1 MAGKSTISITFKLDG
16 DGNGFKNLANDA
28 NGFKKALNSTL
39 SEAQKFNAKAINFA
53 AISVGINQASSSIN
67 QLMGTLSGLTEGYQ
81 NAKQAQ
87 TQLVTVMRQRMDAS
101 DAEIE
106 SINGVIKAQTE
117 LGVIGG
123 TVQKRGAQ
131 QVATFLTQKSSL
143 ETLIPAMNNLIAQ
156 QKGLNATQED
166 AYTVGNLMGKAMQG
180 QTSAL
185 RRVGITF
192 TASQEQVMKYGDES
206 QRAAMLS
213 QIITDNVG
221 NMNAE
226 LGKTDIGKQKQLEN
240 KLAGIKNQIGGVAQ
254 AAMPY
259 LSAAAN
265 VTMLAANATNA
276 AAAIKLL
283 GAAFISF
290 TVKSKLAAAGMYLYR
305 NAAIAV
311 TATTRV
317 LQAAFTGGAIG
328 ATTLKIAIR
337 GLLISTGVGAAIAGL
352 TMLIEYFVNKSD
364 EAAQSADKAAD
375 GIDTVAEA
383 SKRANDTYNSTQSE
397 TYSGLM
403 TKYKEL
409 QAAWKNLT
417 DKQSKIAWVK
427 NNQNAF
433 ADLGIRVRTVSDA
446 EHAFSKNTQAVVN
459 SFLRRAKAAAR
470 LAQLTEEYRTQIS
483 LADKIQTANDAANAR
498 HHVNTGDVVPG
509 GSHTIQGGY
518 EEVGNDG
525 NWHYTDKGA
534 ARANAT
540 KWIANSA
547 QDKANRAALKQ
558 SQERTKRL
566 ESDIAKDAKNT
577 KPLVMPEAKVKTPK
591 TTKDKNK
598 DKIIADA
605 KSYTD
610 LSHNL
615 EVYKKRLEATNP
627 ANKKAIDWLNKQ
639 IAATEKAAQAAKEAE
654 SPLNL
659 QDPKTIEEVDA
670 AIEKQQALRKK
681 ATADNIAGYDAEI
694 KRLEGLR
701 KQIDNAG
708 HVDTPVD
715 QVKTYEQLNQE
726 LSYYT
731 DALNTATE
739 AERAGIQQRINELNA
754 LKKKWDD
761 IQHDLKKPADISQ
774 LNTIEDLDEAINYYG
789 DLQKRQSGDEIQ
801 NTQRV
806 INALDAKKKA
816 LQRGIELPDMQKEA
830 GQIGALKGKEF
841 RLKIRSIG
849 IDELTDKIKDLR
861 EQLNDLNNP
870 PTESQRKDIESLI
883 DTYESWRATAAYS
896 FDTLKSGWDGVKGIG
911 DSIENVTSAL
921 EGDGDAWQKV
931 TSIIDGFIQI
941 YESISTIVGII
952 NLLTT
957 ATTAHTTAKAA
968 EAVATGATATATGV
982 DAAAQ
987 TAAAVA
993 AIPVIA
999 ANKLATASYMELAA
1013 AAYFAAH
1020 AYIPFAGFGIAA
1032 GFVTAATAMTEAI
1045 GVMPFADG
1053 GVIYGPTLGLMGE
1066 YPGASHNPEVVAPL
1080 DKLRGMLKSN
1090 SVAVGGKLV
1099 ARGRELVAVIANETR
1114 ITSKSGR
1121 RTNIKI

>member
-192 TASQEQVMKYGDES
+192 TAAQEQVMKYGDES

-240 KLAGIKNQIGGVAQ
+240 KLAAIKNQIGGVAQ

-352 TMLIEYFVNKSD
+352 TMLIEYFVNKSE

-417 DKQSKIAWVK
+417 DEQSKINWVK

-459 SFLRRAKAAAR
+459 SFVQRARAAAR
-470 LAQLTEEYRTQIS
+470 LAQLTEEYRTQII

-509 GSHTIQGGY
+509 GSHTTQGGY

-525 NWHYTDKGA
+525 KWHYTDKGA

-558 SQERTKRL
+558 SQKRTKRL

-591 TTKDKNK
+591 TTKDKNT

-739 AERAGIQQRINELNA
+739 AERAGIQQRINDLNA

-816 LQRGIELPDMQKEA
+816 LQRGVELPDMQKEA

-849 IDELTDKIKDLR
+849 IDELTEKIKDLR

-968 EAVATGATATATGV
+968 EAVATGASATATGV

-987 TAAAVA
+987 TAAAAA

-1045 GVMPFADG
+1045 GVMPFAKG
-1053 GVIYGPTLGLMGE
+1053 GVISGPTLGLMGE

-1080 DKLRGMLKSN
+1080 DKLRGMLQSN
-1090 SVAVGGKLV
+1090 SVAVGGEFRVKGRDLV
-1099 ARGRELVAVIANETR
+1099 ATIANETR

>member
-1 MAGKSTISITFKLDG
+1 ML
-16 DGNGFKNLANDA
+16 LNDVQLT
-28 NGFKKALNSTL
+28 ALS
-39 SEAQKFNAKAINFA
+39 
-53 AISVGINQASSSIN
+53 
-67 QLMGTLSGLTEGYQ
+67 
-81 NAKQAQ
+81 
-87 TQLVTVMRQRMDAS
+87 
-101 DAEIE
+101 
-106 SINGVIKAQTE
+106 
-117 LGVIGG
+117 
-123 TVQKRGAQ
+123 
-131 QVATFLTQKSSL
+131 
-143 ETLIPAMNNLIAQ
+143 
-156 QKGLNATQED
+156 
-166 AYTVGNLMGKAMQG
+166 
-180 QTSAL
+180 
-185 RRVGITF
+185 
-192 TASQEQVMKYGDES
+192 
-206 QRAAMLS
+206 
-213 QIITDNVG
+213 
-221 NMNAE
+221 
-226 LGKTDIGKQKQLEN
+226 N

-337 GLLISTGVGAAIAGL
+337 GLLISTGVGASIAGL

-417 DKQSKIAWVK
+417 DKQSKINWVK

-459 SFLRRAKAAAR
+459 SFVQRAKAAAR

-483 LADKIQTANDAANAR
+483 LADKIQMANDAANAR

-627 ANKKAIDWLNKQ
+627 SNKKAIDWLNKQ
-639 IAATEKAAQAAKEAE
+639 TAATEKAAQAAKEAE

-754 LKKKWDD
+754 LKNKWDD

-816 LQRGIELPDMQKEA
+816 LQRGVELPDMQKEA

-841 RLKIRSIG
+841 RLKIRGIG
-849 IDELTDKIKDLR
+849 IDELKERIKELKG
-861 EQLNDLNNP
+861 QLNDLNNP
-870 PTESQRKDIESLI
+870 PTDGQRKQIEGLI
-883 DTYESWRATAAYS
+883 GTYQKWEKTAVNS
-896 FDTLKSGWDGVKGIG
+896 FDTYKAGWDGVKGIG

-957 ATTAHTTAKAA
+957 ATTAHTTATAA

-1053 GVIYGPTLGLMGE
+1053 GVISGPTLGLMGE

-1080 DKLRGMLKSN
+1080 DKLRGMLQSN

>member
-16 DGNGFKNLANDA
+16 DGKGFRNLASDA

-39 SEAQKFNAKAINFA
+39 TEAQRFNAKAINFA
-53 AISVGINQASSSIN
+53 AISTGINQTSNSID

-156 QKGLNATQED
+156 QKGLNATEED
-166 AYTVGNLMGKAMQG
+166 AYSVANLMGKAMQG

-240 KLAGIKNQIGGVAQ
+240 KLAAIKNQIGGVAQ

-337 GLLISTGVGAAIAGL
+337 GLLISTGIGAAIAGV
-352 TMLIEYFVNKSD
+352 TMLIEYFANQSD
-364 EAAQSADKAAD
+364 EAAKSAGKAAD

-383 SKRANDTYNSTQSE
+383 SKRANAAYNNTQSE

-403 TKYKEL
+403 TKYREM

-417 DKQSKIAWVK
+417 ERQSKIAWVK
-427 NNQNAF
+427 NNQSAF
-433 ADLGIRVRTVSDA
+433 SDLGIRVRNVSDA

-459 SFLRRAKAAAR
+459 SFLQRAKAAAR
-470 LAQLTEEYRTQIS
+470 LAQLTEEYRTQIN

-498 HHVNTGDVVPG
+498 HHVSTGDVVQG
-509 GSHTIQGGY
+509 SSHTTQGGY

-525 NWHYTDKGA
+525 NWRYTDKGA
-534 ARANAT
+534 ARQNAI
-540 KWIANSA
+540 KYVANSA
-547 QDKANRAALKQ
+547 QDVANRTALKQ
-558 SQERTKRL
+558 SQDRTKRL
-566 ESDIAKDAKNT
+566 EAEVAKDAKNN
-577 KPLVMPEAKVKTPK
+577 KPLVMPQPEVKETSEQK
-591 TTKDKNK
+591 K
-598 DKIIADA
+598 DKIIENA
-605 KSYTD
+605 KSYKD
-610 LSHNL
+610 LSHNI
-615 EVYKKRLEATNP
+615 EAYKDRLDKTNP
-627 ANKKAIDWLNKQ
+627 SNKKAIDWLNKQ
-639 IAATEKAAQAAKEAE
+639 IVATEKAAQAAKDAE
-654 SPLNL
+654 STLNL

-681 ATADNIAGYDAEI
+681 ATASNIAGYDAEI
-694 KRLEGLR
+694 NRLEGLR
-701 KQIDNAG
+701 KQIDTAG
-708 HVDTPVD
+708 HVETPVD
-715 QVKTYEQLNQE
+715 QIKTYEQLNQE
-726 LSYYT
+726 ISYYT

-739 AERAGIQQRINELNA
+739 TERTGIQLHINSLTA

-761 IQHDLKKPADISQ
+761 LQQDLKKPSDISQ
-774 LNTIEDLDEAINYYG
+774 LNTIEDLDDAINYYS
-789 DLQKRQSGDEIQ
+789 DLQKRQSVSEIQ

-816 LQRGIELPDMQKEA
+816 LQRGIELPSMQKEV
-830 GQIGALKGKEF
+830 GDIGALKGKEF
-841 RLKIRSIG
+841 KLKIRSIG
-849 IDELTDKIKDLR
+849 IDELTTKIKDLQA
-861 EQLNDLNNP
+861 QLNDLDNP
-870 PTESQRKDIESLI
+870 PTENQRKDIESLI
-883 DTYESWRATAAYS
+883 GTYESWRSTAAHS
-896 FDTLKSGWDGVKGIG
+896 FDTYKAGWEGIKGIG
-911 DSIENVTSAL
+911 SGIEGITSAL
-921 EGDGDAWQKV
+921 EGNGNAWQTV
-931 TSIIDGFIQI
+931 TGIVDGFIQL

-957 ATTAHTTAKAA
+957 ATAAHTAAKTA
-968 EAVATGATATATGV
+968 EAVATGVSTT
-982 DAAAQ
+982 AAAADAGAQ
-987 TAAAVA
+987 SAAAVA
-993 AIPVIA
+993 AIPIIA
-999 ANKLATASYMELAA
+999 ANKLATASFMQLAA
-1013 AAYFAAH
+1013 AEYFAAH
-1020 AYIPFAGFGIAA
+1020 AEIPFIGFGIAS
-1032 GFVTAATAMTEAI
+1032 GFVAAATTITQGI
-1045 GVMPFADG
+1045 GVMPFANG
-1053 GVIYGPTLGLMGE
+1053 AVISGPTLGLMGE
-1066 YPGASHNPEVVAPL
+1066 YPGASNNPEVVAPL

-1090 SVAVGGKLV
+1090 SVSVGGEFRL
-1099 ARGRELVAVIANETR
+1099 RGRELVATIANETR
-1114 ITSKSGR
+1114 ISGVSGK

>member
-106 SINGVIKAQTE
+106 SIKGVIKAQTE

-156 QKGLNATQED
+156 QKGLNATEED
-166 AYTVGNLMGKAMQG
+166 AYSVANLMGKAMQG

-240 KLAGIKNQIGGVAQ
+240 KLANIKNQIGGVAQ

-337 GLLISTGVGAAIAGL
+337 GLLISTGIGAAIAGV
-352 TMLIEYFVNKSD
+352 TMLIEYFANQSD
-364 EAAQSADKAAD
+364 EAAKSAGKAAD

-383 SKRANDTYNSTQSE
+383 SKRANEAYNNTQSE

-417 DKQSKIAWVK
+417 DNQSKINWVK

-459 SFLRRAKAAAR
+459 SFLQRAKAAAR
-470 LAQLTEEYRTQIS
+470 LAQLTEEYRTQIN

-498 HHVNTGDVVPG
+498 HHVSTGDVVQG
-509 GSHTIQGGY
+509 SSHTTQGGY

-525 NWHYTDKGA
+525 NWRYTDKGA
-534 ARANAT
+534 ARQNAI
-540 KWIANSA
+540 KYVANSA

-566 ESDIAKDAKNT
+566 EAEVAKDAKNN
-577 KPLVMPEAKVKTPK
+577 KPLVMPQPKVKETSGQK
-591 TTKDKNK
+591 K
-598 DKIIADA
+598 DKIIENA
-605 KSYTD
+605 KSYKD
-610 LSHNL
+610 LSHNI
-615 EVYKKRLEATNP
+615 EAYKDRLDKTNP
-627 ANKKAIDWLNKQ
+627 SNKKAIDWLNKQ
-639 IAATEKAAQAAKEAE
+639 IVATEKAAQAAKDAK
-654 SPLNL
+654 STLNL

-708 HVDTPVD
+708 HVDTPVE

-739 AERAGIQQRINELNA
+739 AERAGIQQRINDLNA

-806 INALDAKKKA
+806 IKALDAKKKA
-816 LQRGIELPDMQKEA
+816 LQRGVELPDMQKEA

-849 IDELTDKIKDLR
+849 IDELTEKIKDLR

-896 FDTLKSGWDGVKGIG
+896 FDTLKSGWGGVKGIG
-911 DSIENVTSAL
+911 DGIENVTSAL

-968 EAVATGATATATGV
+968 EAVATGTTATATGV
-982 DAAAQ
+982 DSAAQ

-993 AIPVIA
+993 AVPVIA

-1032 GFVTAATAMTEAI
+1032 GFVTAATSMTEAI

-1053 GVIYGPTLGLMGE
+1053 GVLYGPTLGLMGE

>member
-1 MAGKSTISITFKLDG
+1 
-16 DGNGFKNLANDA
+16 
-28 NGFKKALNSTL
+28 
-39 SEAQKFNAKAINFA
+39 
-53 AISVGINQASSSIN
+53 
-67 QLMGTLSGLTEGYQ
+67 MGTLSGLTEGYQ

-156 QKGLNATQED
+156 QKGLNATEED
-166 AYTVGNLMGKAMQG
+166 AYSVANLMGKAMQG

-240 KLAGIKNQIGGVAQ
+240 KLAAIKNQIGGVAQ

-417 DKQSKIAWVK
+417 DKQSKINWVK

-459 SFLRRAKAAAR
+459 SFVQRAKAAAR

-534 ARANAT
+534 ARENSK

-681 ATADNIAGYDAEI
+681 ATADSIAGYDAEI

-774 LNTIEDLDEAINYYG
+774 LNTIEDLDQAINYYG

-816 LQRGIELPDMQKEA
+816 LQRGIELPDMQKEV
-830 GQIGALKGKEF
+830 GNMNGLSGKEY
-841 RLKIRSIG
+841 RLKVKAIG
-849 IDELTDKIKDLR
+849 LDEIKSKIKDLQS
-861 EQLNDLNNP
+861 QLNDTKNP
-870 PTESQRKDIESLI
+870 PTDSQRKDIEGLI
-883 DTYESWRATAAYS
+883 SGYAEMAKNAVYS
-896 FDTLKSGWDGVKGIG
+896 FDTIKNGWNSVKGIG
-911 DSIENVTSAL
+911 DSIENVTNAL
-921 EGDGDAWQKV
+921 EGDGNAWEKI
-931 TSIIDGFIQI
+931 TSIIDGFLQL
-941 YESISTIVGII
+941 YESVSGIVNII
-952 NLLTT
+952 NDIIGVTQLLTGSKT
-957 ATTAHTTAKAA
+957 SEAAATTASTAATTTYT
-968 EAVATGATATATGV
+968 AVAG
-982 DAAAQ
+982 
-987 TAAAVA
+987 AVA
-993 AIPVIA
+993 ASNVPIIA
-999 ANKLATASYMELAA
+999 ANKALTASYMETAA

-1032 GFVTAATAMTEAI
+1032 AYSAAAVGITQGI
-1045 GVMPFADG
+1045 GLTPFANG
-1053 GVIYGPTLGLMGE
+1053 GVLYGPTLGLMGE

-1114 ITSKSGR
+1114 ITSKSGKK
-1121 RTNIKI
+1121 TNIRL